1 MIQPLQRLKVNDGL
15 LLTAEG
21 WRMAHDYH
29 RQRQNIHFQSLH
41 QPGIVWGLGVCVIS
55 PPSEVAE
62 EYRDER
68 WLQIQAGIAIDYNGN
83 PIVVPEPLAFRIA
96 SEPPLSGNLTVYIA
110 INYVDPD
117 RLQGLSDRPFVQE
130 TFRIDEKTTVPLNTE
145 IELCRVLLEPGEVKL
160 EVAADVLNPKANQL
174 DLLKRKQA
182 QVRSLQQVRIAQII
196 RDAKDDTA
204 TFNNFSDLVESIP
217 ALYPAMQ
224 ATVERVTMPNNRVQL
239 DYDLLYFN
247 KQHLLS
253 LSETER
259 QVLSQYLAS
268 GAVVLLEVSAQEA
281 NIVELSM
288 VQQQLRTAI
297 AQLHTSEGASIR
309 QELETELNAVN
320 VNIKQR
326 LQEMMQSISNFA
338 ESMGINLEISI
349 SDIFDRNHSLRR
361 QPFLFAQLP
370 MVQQQSIQLLNL
382 GGIIVVV
389 GSLSQAW
396 GIDDALSMSRET
408 IRNAQ
413 EMGINILHFAWHR
426 HHLTQ
431 LQMSDR

>member
-21 WRMAHDYH
+21 WRIAHDYH

-41 QPGIVWGLGVCVIS
+41 QPGIVWGLGICIIS

-68 WLQIQAGIAIDYNGN
+68 WLQIQPGVAIDYNGN

-96 SEPPLSGNLTVYIA
+96 SEAPLSGNLMVYIA

-160 EVAADVLNPKANQL
+160 KIAADVLNPKANQL

-182 QVRSLQQVRIAQII
+182 QVRSLQEVRVAQIV
-196 RDAKDDTA
+196 RDAKDNTTA
-204 TFNNFSDLVESIP
+204 FGHFSDLVQSIP

-224 ATVERVTMPNNRVQL
+224 ATVERLKMPSNRAQL
-239 DYDLLYFN
+239 DYDLLYFDR
-247 KQHLLS
+247 QHLLS

-259 QVLSQYLAS
+259 QVLSQYLAD
-268 GAVVLLEVSAQEA
+268 GAVVLVEVSVREA
-281 NIVELSM
+281 NIVELSA
-288 VQQQLRTAI
+288 VQQQLQNAI
-297 AQLHTSEGASIR
+297 AQLHGSEGISIR
-309 QELETELNAVN
+309 QELEAELEAVN
-320 VNIKQR
+320 VNIEQH
-326 LQEMMQSISNFA
+326 LQEIISPMHNLTT
-338 ESMGINLEISI
+338 SMGIDLGVLKNLDHNNFI
-349 SDIFDRNHSLRR
+349 RR

-370 MVQQQSIQLLNL
+370 TVQGSVIRLFNW
-382 GGIIVVV
+382 GGILIVV
-389 GSLSQAW
+389 GSLSCAW
-396 GIDDALSMSRET
+396 GIDGGLSLQRET

-413 EMGINILHFAWHR
+413 EMGINILHFAWQKHY
-426 HHLTQ
+426 LTQ
-431 LQMSDR
+431 LQILNN